1 MKKGALWKKGENG
14 LVIILF
20 IFILLVRKRERE
32 RERGRERGRERVSFV
47 GPLIYVFTRYFFYVS

>member
-20 IFILLVRKRERE
+20 IFILLVIKRE